1 MKDVLSLCAR
11 AQPDHGTRYAAALA
25 RLLDGSLSALCVCE
39 PVSDIMGAAQ
49 PAAAGLLV
57 AWQQDRL
64 TQARDAGATFPQWA
78 EGRGCKRARWLVA
91 QAPVADAVAHAA
103 AWHDLLVLPADAGL
117 TFGTTGTIGRVLL
130 AAGSPAIVVP
140 EGHEAPPSLDVV
152 AVAWNGAIQATRAL
166 HASLP
171 LLRRAQRVV
180 LLAGTRSA
188 SFDRMI
194 EPPDFD
200 PEAHLA
206 AHAVR
211 FETCVMEHPDE
222 RSGDEILERAVD
234 MGAGLLVMG
243 AWGRTRTSE
252 LLLGGA
258 TRHVLQAA
266 TLPVFL
272 RH

>member
-1 MKDVLSLCAR
+1 MHDILSLCAR

-25 RLLDGSLSALCVCE
+25 RLLDGSLSALVVCE
-39 PVSDIMGAAQ
+39 PVSDIMAAAQ

-64 TQARDAGATFPQWA
+64 THAHDVGATFPGWA
-78 EGRGCKRARWLVA
+78 EAHGATRARWLVA

-117 TFGTTGTIGRVLL
+117 TYGTTGTIGRILL
-130 AAGSPAIVVP
+130 AADVPAIVVP
-140 EGHEAPPSLDVV
+140 EGHDARPALDVV
-152 AVAWNGAIQATRAL
+152 AVAWNGSVQSTRAL

-171 LLRRAQRVV
+171 LLRRAKRVV
-180 LLAGTRSA
+180 LLAGTRRA
-188 SFDRMI
+188 SFDLMI
-194 EPPDFD
+194 EPPAFD
-200 PEAHLA
+200 AEAHLA
-206 AHAVR
+206 AHGIA
-211 FETCVMEHPDE
+211 FETCVMDHPDE
-222 RSGDEILERAVD
+222 RSGEEILARATD